1 MKIKNLTSPK
11 GNEVPNQFQIETPTA
26 TYLQSY
32 DSIIAKI
39 EQGITYLDEVYW
51 NWSKTTSKYRSLF
64 LGESTKETQKKIT
77 NGVYVLTDLNSKPSN
92 TASNIIDF
100 KFFK

>member
-11 GNEVPNQFQIETPTA
+11 GNEVPNQFEIETPTA

-32 DSIIAKI
+32 DSVIAKK
-39 EQGITYLDEVYW
+39 EGGITYLDETYW
-51 NWSKTTSKYRSLF
+51 NYSKTTSKYRSLF
-64 LGESTKETQKKIT
+64 LGETTKETQNKIN
-77 NGVYVLTDLNSKPSN
+77 NGVYILTDLNTTPSN
-92 TASNIIDF
+92 TASNITNF

>member
-1 MKIKNLTSPK
+1 MKIKNLTSPR

-32 DSIIAKI
+32 DSIIAKK
-39 EQGITYLDEVYW
+39 EGGTTYLDETYW
-51 NWSKTTSKYRSLF
+51 NYSKTTSKYRSLF
-64 LGESTKETQKKIT
+64 LGETTKETQNKIN
-77 NGVYVLTDLNSKPSN
+77 NGTYVLANLNGKPSN

>member
-11 GNEVPNQFQIETPTA
+11 GNEVPNQFQIETPNA

-39 EQGITYLDEVYW
+39 ERGITYLDERFW
-51 NWSKTTSKYRSLF
+51 NYSKTTSKYRSIF
-64 LGESTKETQKKIT
+64 LGESTKETQNKIT

>member
-11 GNEVPNQFQIETPTA
+11 GNEVPNQFQIETPNA
-26 TYLQSY
+26 VYLQSY
-32 DSIIAKI
+32 DSIIAKK
-39 EQGITYLDEVYW
+39 EGGNTYLDETYW
-51 NWSKTTSKYRSLF
+51 NYSKTTSKYRSLF
-64 LGESTKETQKKIT
+64 LGESTKETQSKI
-77 NGVYVLTDLNSKPSN
+77 NSGRYILTDLNSTPSN